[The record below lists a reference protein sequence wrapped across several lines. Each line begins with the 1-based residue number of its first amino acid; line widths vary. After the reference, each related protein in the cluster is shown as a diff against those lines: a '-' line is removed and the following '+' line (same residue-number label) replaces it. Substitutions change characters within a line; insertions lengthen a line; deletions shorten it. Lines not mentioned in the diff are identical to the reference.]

1 MNLDQIIALQRAHAP
16 VQARTSLKYRLQK
29 LDQLRRAL
37 QGPWQATLA
46 KALHEDFGKSPV
58 EVGLTE
64 IFPTLDNLKII
75 RKNLKRWCAPQK
87 VKTPLPLFGSTSYTQ
102 PEPKGSTL
110 VIAPWNYP
118 IFLSL
123 HPLCTSFAAGNTV
136 LLKPSEHTPKTS
148 AALAALVAEIFKP
161 EEASVVTGGVDV
173 STAVLKERFD
183 HIFFTGSTAVGKIVM
198 EAASKHLCSVTLE
211 LGGKSPTIVDET
223 ANAFEAGQRVAW
235 AKFTNAG
242 QICIAPDHIYVH
254 ARKLEDFKRGVA
266 KVISK
271 QYGEDPTLSK
281 DYVRIVNDQH
291 YKRLTNMLREATEEG
306 GAPFIGGTANAE
318 QRKISP
324 AVFINPSKEGALM
337 KEEIFGPLLPVFSYT
352 ELQEPLQEINSR
364 EHPLVVYIYSKSK
377 RNIKAIQQGTR
388 AGATAVNMSLLQIA
402 NNYLPFGGT
411 GHSGIGKTNG
421 HAGFLEFTNTRSAFY
436 QWGFPVNKIL
446 APPYTSGKAKLVQRL
461 IKNLF

>member
-1 MNLDQIIALQRAHAP
+1 MNLDQIIALQRAHA
-16 VQARTSLKYRLQK
+16 QAQAQTSLKYRLQK
-29 LDQLRRAL
+29 LDKLRLAL
-37 QGPWQATLA
+37 QGHWQEKLA
-46 KALHEDFGKSPV
+46 NALHEDFGKSPV
-58 EVGLTE
+58 EIGLTE

-75 RKNLKRWCAPQK
+75 RKNLKRWSAPQK

-102 PEPKGSTL
+102 SEPKGNTL

-148 AALAALVAEIFKP
+148 SILAELVAEIFKP

-173 STAVLKERFD
+173 STSLLKERFD

-198 EAASKHLCSVTLE
+198 AAASKHLCSVTLE

-223 ANAFEAGQRVAW
+223 ASAFEAGQRIAW

-266 KVISK
+266 KVISQ

-291 YKRLTNMLREATEEG
+291 FKRLADMLREASEES
-306 GAPFIGGTANAE
+306 GAPFIGGATNAE

-324 AVFINPSKEGALM
+324 TVYINPSKEGALM

-352 ELQEPLQEINSR
+352 DLTEPLLEINSR

-446 APPYTSGKAKLVQRL
+446 TPPYTNGKAKLVQRL

>member
-1 MNLDQIIALQRAHAP
+1 MNLDQIIARQRAHA
-16 VQARTSLKYRLQK
+16 QAQAQTSLKYRLQK
-29 LDQLRRAL
+29 LDKLRLAL
-37 QGPWQATLA
+37 QGHWQEKLA
-46 KALHEDFGKSPV
+46 NALHEDFGKSPV
-58 EVGLTE
+58 EIGLTE

-75 RKNLKRWCAPQK
+75 RKNLKRWSAPQK

-102 PEPKGSTL
+102 PEPKGNTL

-148 AALAALVAEIFKP
+148 SILAELVAEIFKP

-173 STAVLKERFD
+173 STSLLKERFD

-198 EAASKHLCSVTLE
+198 AAASKHLCSVTLE

-223 ANAFEAGQRVAW
+223 ASAFEAGQRIAW

-266 KVISK
+266 KVISQ

-291 YKRLTNMLREATEEG
+291 FKRLADMLREASEES
-306 GAPFIGGTANAE
+306 GAPFIGGATNAE

-324 AVFINPSKEGALM
+324 TVYINPSKEGALM

-352 ELQEPLQEINSR
+352 DLTEPLLEINSR
-364 EHPLVVYIYSKSK
+364 EHPLVVYIYSNSK

-446 APPYTSGKAKLVQRL
+446 TPPYTNGKAKLVQRL

>member
-1 MNLDQIIALQRAHAP
+1 M
-16 VQARTSLKYRLQK
+16 
-29 LDQLRRAL
+29 
-37 QGPWQATLA
+37 
-46 KALHEDFGKSPV
+46 
-58 EVGLTE
+58 
-64 IFPTLDNLKII
+64 
-75 RKNLKRWCAPQK
+75 
-87 VKTPLPLFGSTSYTQ
+87 
-102 PEPKGSTL
+102 

-123 HPLCTSFAAGNTV
+123 HPLCSSFAAGNTV
-136 LLKPSEHTPKTS
+136 LLKPSEHTPKTA
-148 AALAALVAEIFKP
+148 AALAELVAEIFKP
-161 EEASVVTGGVDV
+161 EEASVVTGGIDV
-173 STAVLKERFD
+173 STALLKERFD

-198 EAASKHLCSVTLE
+198 AAASKHLCSVTLE

-223 ANAFEAGQRVAW
+223 ASAFEAGQRIAW

-266 KVISK
+266 KVISQ
-271 QYGEDPTLSK
+271 QYGENPTLSK

-291 YKRLTNMLREATEEG
+291 FKRLADMLREATEEAG
-306 GAPFIGGTANAE
+306 TPFIGGDTNAE

-352 ELQEPLQEINSR
+352 DLTEPLLEINSR

-377 RNIKAIQQGTR
+377 RNIRAIQQGTR

-436 QWGFPVNKIL
+436 QWGVPVNKIL
-446 APPYTSGKAKLVQRL
+446 APPYTSIKAKLIQRL

>member
-1 MNLDQIIALQRAHAP
+1 MNLDQIIALQRAHA
-16 VQARTSLKYRLQK
+16 QAQAQTSLKYRLQK
-29 LDQLRRAL
+29 LDKLRLAL
-37 QGPWQATLA
+37 QGHWQEKLA
-46 KALHEDFGKSPV
+46 NALHEDFGKSPV
-58 EVGLTE
+58 EIGLTE

-75 RKNLKRWCAPQK
+75 RKNLKRWSAPQK

-102 PEPKGSTL
+102 AEPKGTTL

-136 LLKPSEHTPKTS
+136 ILKPSEHTPKTS
-148 AALAALVAEIFKP
+148 AVLAALVSEFFEP
-161 EEASVVTGGVDV
+161 EEVTVVTGGVEV
-173 STAVLKERFD
+173 STALLKERFD

-198 EAASKHLCSVTLE
+198 AAASKHLCSVTLE
-211 LGGKSPTIVDET
+211 LGGKSPTIVDQT

-254 ARKLEDFKRGVA
+254 TRKLEDFKRGVA
-266 KVISK
+266 KVIAQ
-271 QYGEDPTLSK
+271 QYGEDPTESK
-281 DYVRIVNDQH
+281 DYVSVVNEGH
-291 YKRLTNMLREATEEG
+291 FKRLSNMLHDATTES
-306 GAPFIGGTANAE
+306 GAPFIGGTTNAMN
-318 QRKISP
+318 RKISP
-324 AVFINPSKEGALM
+324 AVFINPSKDGALM

-352 ELQEPLQEINSR
+352 QLQEPLQEINSR

-436 QWGFPVNKIL
+436 QWGFPANKLL

>member
-1 MNLDQIIALQRAHAP
+1 
-16 VQARTSLKYRLQK
+16 
-29 LDQLRRAL
+29 
-37 QGPWQATLA
+37 
-46 KALHEDFGKSPV
+46 
-58 EVGLTE
+58 
-64 IFPTLDNLKII
+64 
-75 RKNLKRWCAPQK
+75 
-87 VKTPLPLFGSTSYTQ
+87 
-102 PEPKGSTL
+102 
-110 VIAPWNYP
+110 
-118 IFLSL
+118 
-123 HPLCTSFAAGNTV
+123 
-136 LLKPSEHTPKTS
+136 
-148 AALAALVAEIFKP
+148 
-161 EEASVVTGGVDV
+161 
-173 STAVLKERFD
+173 LKERFD

-198 EAASKHLCSVTLE
+198 AAASKHLCSVTLE

-254 ARKLEDFKRGVA
+254 TRKLEDFKRGVA
-266 KVISK
+266 KVIAQ
-271 QYGEDPTLSK
+271 QYGEDPTESK
-281 DYVRIVNDQH
+281 DYVSVVNEGH
-291 YKRLTNMLREATEEG
+291 FKRLSNMLHDATTES
-306 GAPFIGGTANAE
+306 GAPFIGGTTNAMN
-318 QRKISP
+318 RKISP
-324 AVFINPSKEGALM
+324 AVFINPSKDGALM

-436 QWGFPVNKIL
+436 QWGFPANKLL

>member
-1 MNLDQIIALQRAHAP
+1 MNLDQIIALQRAHA
-16 VQARTSLKYRLQK
+16 QAQAQTSLKYRLQK
-29 LDQLRRAL
+29 LDKLRLAL
-37 QGPWQATLA
+37 QGHWQEKLA
-46 KALHEDFGKSPV
+46 NALHEDFGKSPV
-58 EVGLTE
+58 EIGLTE

-75 RKNLKRWCAPQK
+75 RKNLKRWSAPQK

-102 PEPKGSTL
+102 PEPKGNTL

-148 AALAALVAEIFKP
+148 SILAELVAEIFKP

-173 STAVLKERFD
+173 STSLLKERFD

-198 EAASKHLCSVTLE
+198 AAASKHLCSVTLE

-223 ANAFEAGQRVAW
+223 ASAFEAGQRIAW

-266 KVISK
+266 KVISQ

-291 YKRLTNMLREATEEG
+291 FKRLADMLREASEES
-306 GAPFIGGTANAE
+306 GAPFIGGATNAE

-324 AVFINPSKEGALM
+324 TVYINPSKEGALM

-352 ELQEPLQEINSR
+352 DLTEPLLEINSR
-364 EHPLVVYIYSKSK
+364 EHPLVVYIYSNSK

-421 HAGFLEFTNTRSAFY
+421 HAGFLEFTNTRSAFH

-446 APPYTSGKAKLVQRL
+446 TPPYTNGKAKLVQRL

>member
-1 MNLDQIIALQRAHAP
+1 MNLDQIIALQRAHA
-16 VQARTSLKYRLQK
+16 QAQAQTSLKYRLQK
-29 LDQLRRAL
+29 LDKLRLAL
-37 QGPWQATLA
+37 QGHWQEKLA
-46 KALHEDFGKSPV
+46 NALHEDFGKSPV
-58 EVGLTE
+58 EIGLTE

-75 RKNLKRWCAPQK
+75 RKNLKRWSAPQK

-102 PEPKGSTL
+102 PEPKGNTL

-148 AALAALVAEIFKP
+148 SILAELVAEIFKP

-173 STAVLKERFD
+173 STSLLKERFD

-198 EAASKHLCSVTLE
+198 AAASKHLCSVTLE

-223 ANAFEAGQRVAW
+223 ASAFEAGQRIAW

-266 KVISK
+266 KVISQ

-281 DYVRIVNDQH
+281 DSVRIVNDQH
-291 YKRLTNMLREATEEG
+291 FKRLANMLREASEES
-306 GAPFIGGTANAE
+306 GAPFIGGATNAE

-324 AVFINPSKEGALM
+324 TVYINPSKEGALM

-352 ELQEPLQEINSR
+352 DLTEPLLEINSR

-446 APPYTSGKAKLVQRL
+446 TPPYTNGKAKLVQRL

>member
-1 MNLDQIIALQRAHAP
+1 MSLDSIIAKQRAHAP
-16 VQARTSLKYRLQK
+16 VLAQKPLRYRLQK
-29 LDQLRRAL
+29 LAELRKAL
-37 QGPWQATLA
+37 KGPWQEKLVAA
-46 KALHEDFGKSPV
+46 MKADFSKGDV
-58 EVGLTE
+58 DVRLTE
-64 IFPTLDNLKII
+64 ILPTLDNIKIV
-75 RKNLKRWCAPQK
+75 RKNLKNWTKPKK
-87 VKTPLPLFGSTSYTQ
+87 VKTPIILFGSTSYTQ
-102 PEPKGSTL
+102 VQPKGNVLIIS
-110 VIAPWNYP
+110 PWNYP
-118 IFLSL
+118 IFLTL
-123 HPLCTSFAAGNTV
+123 HPLTNAIAAGNTV
-136 LLKPSEHTPKTS
+136 IMKPSEHTPHTS
-148 AALAALVAEIFKP
+148 AVMAELVASIFDE
-161 EEASVVTGGVDV
+161 EEAYVAQGGVEV
-173 STAVLKERFD
+173 AKELLDTRFD

-198 EAASKHLCSVTLE
+198 AAASKHLCSVTLE

-266 KVISK
+266 KVISQ

-291 YKRLTNMLREATEEG
+291 FKRLTIMLREATEEG

-352 ELQEPLQEINSR
+352 DVKEPLLEINSR

-377 RNIKAIQQGTR
+377 RNIRAIQQGTR

>member
-1 MNLDQIIALQRAHAP
+1 MNLDQIIALQRAHA
-16 VQARTSLKYRLQK
+16 QAQAQTSLKYRLQK
-29 LDQLRRAL
+29 LDKLRLAL
-37 QGPWQATLA
+37 QGHWQEKLA
-46 KALHEDFGKSPV
+46 NALHEDFGKSPV
-58 EVGLTE
+58 EIGLTE

-75 RKNLKRWCAPQK
+75 RKNLKRWSAPQK

-102 PEPKGSTL
+102 PEPKGNTL

-148 AALAALVAEIFKP
+148 SILAELVAEIFKP

-173 STAVLKERFD
+173 STSLLKERFD

-198 EAASKHLCSVTLE
+198 AAASKHLCSVTLE

-223 ANAFEAGQRVAW
+223 ASAFEAGQRIAW

-266 KVISK
+266 KVISQ

-291 YKRLTNMLREATEEG
+291 FKRLADMLREASEES
-306 GAPFIGGTANAE
+306 GAPFIGGATNAE

-324 AVFINPSKEGALM
+324 TVYINPSKEGALM

-352 ELQEPLQEINSR
+352 DLTEPLLEINSR
-364 EHPLVVYIYSKSK
+364 EHPLVVYIYSNSK

-446 APPYTSGKAKLVQRL
+446 TPPYTNGKAKLVQRL

>member
-37 QGPWQATLA
+37 QGPWQEKLA
-46 KALHEDFGKSPV
+46 KALHEDFGKSQV

-75 RKNLKRWCAPQK
+75 RKNLKRWSTPQK
-87 VKTPLPLFGSTSYTQ
+87 VKTPLFLFGSSSYTQ
-102 PEPKGSTL
+102 PEPKGSTM

-123 HPLCTSFAAGNTV
+123 HPLCSSFAAGNTV
-136 LLKPSEHTPKTS
+136 LLKPSEHTPKTA
-148 AALAALVAEIFKP
+148 AALAELVADIFKP
-161 EEASVVTGGVDV
+161 EEASVATGGIDV
-173 STAVLKERFD
+173 STALLKERFD

-198 EAASKHLCSVTLE
+198 AAASKYLCSVTLE

-266 KVISK
+266 KVISQ

-306 GAPFIGGTANAE
+306 GAPFIGGVTNAE

-352 ELQEPLQEINSR
+352 DLTQPLLEINSR

-377 RNIKAIQQGTR
+377 RNIRAIQQGTR

-436 QWGFPVNKIL
+436 QWGVPVNKIL
-446 APPYTSGKAKLVQRL
+446 APPYTSIKAKLVQRL

>member
-1 MNLDQIIALQRAHAP
+1 
-16 VQARTSLKYRLQK
+16 
-29 LDQLRRAL
+29 
-37 QGPWQATLA
+37 
-46 KALHEDFGKSPV
+46 
-58 EVGLTE
+58 
-64 IFPTLDNLKII
+64 
-75 RKNLKRWCAPQK
+75 
-87 VKTPLPLFGSTSYTQ
+87 
-102 PEPKGSTL
+102 
-110 VIAPWNYP
+110 
-118 IFLSL
+118 
-123 HPLCTSFAAGNTV
+123 
-136 LLKPSEHTPKTS
+136 
-148 AALAALVAEIFKP
+148 
-161 EEASVVTGGVDV
+161 
-173 STAVLKERFD
+173 
-183 HIFFTGSTAVGKIVM
+183 
-198 EAASKHLCSVTLE
+198 HLCSVTLE

-266 KVISK
+266 KVIIQ
-271 QYGEDPTLSK
+271 QYGEDPTEST
-281 DYVRIVNDQH
+281 DYVSVVNEGH
-291 YKRLTNMLREATEEG
+291 FKRLSNMLHDATTES
-306 GAPFIGGTANAE
+306 GAPFIGGTTNAMN
-318 QRKISP
+318 RKISP
-324 AVFINPSKEGALM
+324 AVFINPSKDGALM

-377 RNIKAIQQGTR
+377 RNIRAIQQGTR

-436 QWGFPVNKIL
+436 QWGFPANKLL

>member
-1 MNLDQIIALQRAHAP
+1 MNLDQIIALQRANAP
-16 VQARTSLKYRLQK
+16 AQAQTSLKYRLHK
-29 LDQLRRAL
+29 LDQLRHAL
-37 QGPWQATLA
+37 QGPWQKKLA
-46 KALHEDFGKSPV
+46 DALHEDFGKSPV

-75 RKNLKRWCAPQK
+75 RKNLKRWSAPQK

-102 PEPKGSTL
+102 AEPKGSTL

-123 HPLCTSFAAGNTV
+123 HPLCTSFAAGNTI
-136 LLKPSEHTPKTS
+136 LLKPSEHTPRTS
-148 AALAALVAEIFKP
+148 DVLAALVATIFKP
-161 EEASVVTGGVDV
+161 EEASVITGGVDT
-173 STAVLKERFD
+173 STALLKERFD

-254 ARKLEDFKRGVA
+254 GSKLEDFKRGIA
-266 KVISK
+266 KVLTK
-271 QYGEDPTLSK
+271 QYGEDPIQSK
-281 DYVRIVNDQH
+281 DYVRVVNENHFD
-291 YKRLTNMLREATEEG
+291 RLSTMLQQATQER
-306 GAPFIGGTANAE
+306 GAPFIGGATHAGK
-318 QRKISP
+318 RKITP
-324 AVFINPSKEGALM
+324 TVFINPPKDGALM

-352 ELQEPLQEINSR
+352 KLSEPLQEINAR

-377 RNIKAIQQGTR
+377 RNIRAIQQGTR

-421 HAGFLEFTNTRSAFY
+421 HAGFMEFTNNRIAFY

>member
-1 MNLDQIIALQRAHAP
+1 MTLIEQHEQDVLKALQTDLGKPATEAFFEIVALR
-16 VQARTSLKYRLQK
+16 QELKFTRRH
-29 LDQLRRAL
+29 LRRWMRAKRVPVPVAL
-37 QGPWQATLA
+37 SPGQAQ
-46 KALHEDFGKSPV
+46 V
-58 EVGLTE
+58 
-64 IFPTLDNLKII
+64 I
-75 RKNLKRWCAPQK
+75 
-87 VKTPLPLFGSTSYTQ
+87 
-102 PEPKGSTL
+102 PEPLGCVL
-110 VIAPWNYP
+110 VIGPWNYP
-118 IFLSL
+118 FQLTL
-123 HPLCTSFAAGNTV
+123 RPLISALAAGNTAV
-136 LLKPSEHTPKTS
+136 LKPSEHAPAVAGLIAK
-148 AALAALVAEIFKP
+148 LVADHFEP
-161 EEASVVTGGVDV
+161 EVVRVEQGDG
-173 STAVLKERFD
+173 AVAAQLVAMPFD

-198 EAASKHLCSVTLE
+198 AAASKHLCSVTLE

-266 KVISK
+266 KVIAQ
-271 QYGEDPTLSK
+271 QYGEDPTESK
-281 DYVRIVNDQH
+281 DYVSVVNESH
-291 YKRLTNMLREATEEG
+291 FKRLSNMLHDATTES
-306 GAPFIGGTANAE
+306 GAPFIGGTTNAMN
-318 QRKISP
+318 RKISP
-324 AVFINPSKEGALM
+324 AVFINPSKDGALM

-436 QWGFPVNKIL
+436 QWGFPANKLL

>member
-1 MNLDQIIALQRAHAP
+1 LNRKKLAWLQ
-16 VQARTSLKYRLQK
+16 
-29 LDQLRRAL
+29 
-37 QGPWQATLA
+37 
-46 KALHEDFGKSPV
+46 
-58 EVGLTE
+58 
-64 IFPTLDNLKII
+64 
-75 RKNLKRWCAPQK
+75 
-87 VKTPLPLFGSTSYTQ
+87 
-102 PEPKGSTL
+102 
-110 VIAPWNYP
+110 
-118 IFLSL
+118 
-123 HPLCTSFAAGNTV
+123 
-136 LLKPSEHTPKTS
+136 
-148 AALAALVAEIFKP
+148 
-161 EEASVVTGGVDV
+161 GGVDV
-173 STAVLKERFD
+173 STALLKERFD

-266 KVISK
+266 KVISQ

-291 YKRLTNMLREATEEG
+291 FKRLTIMLREATEEG

-352 ELQEPLQEINSR
+352 DVKEPLLEINSR

-377 RNIKAIQQGTR
+377 RNIRAIQQGTR